1 MPRVGV
7 RELKNRASE
16 ILRAVREEGAE
27 YIITYQGRP
36 SAILLPIDIGE
47 EELEDY
53 ILAHHPHFVELRER
67 ACEWVLMERFPDL
80 GFKFNLVDRE
90 GSPLP
95 EVMSVAGSDAA
106 VQLRGSTNERHNQP
120 GDRDVTTAEWI
131 PIITNRIVR
140 NFHPLRII
148 LFGSHARGDA
158 GSESDVDLLVVLPQ
172 VTDKRKAA
180 VEIRRALSD
189 FSVAKDIIVTT
200 PEEIVRRGDLVG
212 TVLRPAL
219 REGKVLYERG

>member
-1 MPRVGV
+1 MPKVGV

-67 ACEWVLMERFPDL
+67 AWQAVHQGEFVPSQGPYLSTPPEVVPQALDAQAVTQLIAHVVAPIPSLEAVYVWTRPWGFECWLVANRSTEEERFRLYDVEWVLMERFPDL

-106 VQLRGSTNERHNQP
+106 VQLRGSTN
-120 GDRDVTTAEWI
+120 A
-131 PIITNRIVR
+131 
-140 NFHPLRII
+140 
-148 LFGSHARGDA
+148 
-158 GSESDVDLLVVLPQ
+158 
-172 VTDKRKAA
+172 
-180 VEIRRALSD
+180 
-189 FSVAKDIIVTT
+189 
-200 PEEIVRRGDLVG
+200 
-212 TVLRPAL
+212 
-219 REGKVLYERG
+219 

>member
-36 SAILLPIDIGE
+36 SAVLLPIDIGE

-67 ACEWVLMERFPDL
+67 AWQAVHQGESVPSQGPYLSTPPEVVPQVLDAQAVTQLIAHVVVPIPSLEAVYVWTRPWGFECWLVANQSTEEERFRLYDVEWVLMERFPDL

-106 VQLRGSTNERHNQP
+106 VQLRGSIN
-120 GDRDVTTAEWI
+120 A
-131 PIITNRIVR
+131 
-140 NFHPLRII
+140 
-148 LFGSHARGDA
+148 
-158 GSESDVDLLVVLPQ
+158 
-172 VTDKRKAA
+172 
-180 VEIRRALSD
+180 
-189 FSVAKDIIVTT
+189 
-200 PEEIVRRGDLVG
+200 
-212 TVLRPAL
+212 
-219 REGKVLYERG
+219 

>member
-67 ACEWVLMERFPDL
+67 AWQAVHQGESVPSQGPYLSTPPEVVPQALDAQAVIQLIAHVVVPIPSLEAAYVWTRPWGFECWLVANQSTEEERFRLYDVEWVLMERFPDL

-106 VQLRGSTNERHNQP
+106 VQLRGSTN
-120 GDRDVTTAEWI
+120 A
-131 PIITNRIVR
+131 
-140 NFHPLRII
+140 
-148 LFGSHARGDA
+148 
-158 GSESDVDLLVVLPQ
+158 
-172 VTDKRKAA
+172 
-180 VEIRRALSD
+180 
-189 FSVAKDIIVTT
+189 
-200 PEEIVRRGDLVG
+200 
-212 TVLRPAL
+212 
-219 REGKVLYERG
+219 

>member
-36 SAILLPIDIGE
+36 SAVLLPIDIGE

-67 ACEWVLMERFPDL
+67 AWQAVHQGESVPSQGPYLSTPPEVVPQVLDAQAVTQLIAHVVVPIPSLEAVYVWTRPWGFECWLVANQSTEEERFRLYDVEWVLMERFPDL
-80 GFKFNLVDRE
+80 GFKFTLVDRE

-106 VQLRGSTNERHNQP
+106 VQLRGSTN
-120 GDRDVTTAEWI
+120 A
-131 PIITNRIVR
+131 
-140 NFHPLRII
+140 
-148 LFGSHARGDA
+148 
-158 GSESDVDLLVVLPQ
+158 
-172 VTDKRKAA
+172 
-180 VEIRRALSD
+180 
-189 FSVAKDIIVTT
+189 
-200 PEEIVRRGDLVG
+200 
-212 TVLRPAL
+212 
-219 REGKVLYERG
+219 